1 MFLKRIAHMT
11 QAKNGALQARA
22 LLPLSRRNY
31 YENNV
36 LMIPT
41 KGDYF
46 VDPID
51 VGERVVRLVALHDN
65 VRDPSAIRLHHKF
78 EDLGLDSL
86 DTVEI
91 LLMAEQEFATELSD
105 EVCEGI
111 VTLNDLME
119 VISRNQWSS

>member
-1 MFLKRIAHMT
+1 MS
-11 QAKNGALQARA
+11 QAKGAVSQARCIV
-22 LLPLSRRNY
+22 PLSRRSY

-36 LMIPT
+36 LMIPH
-41 KGDYF
+41 KGDYYA
-46 VDPID
+46 DPID

-65 VRDPSAIRLHHKF
+65 VRDPSAVRLHHKF

-91 LLMAEQEFATELSD
+91 LLMAEQEFGTELSD

-111 VTLNDLME
+111 VSLNDLME
-119 VISRNQWSS
+119 VISRNQWAS